1 MTLGALSPYN
11 RRPLSGDI
19 KPVRR
24 LTGLAG
30 PLALATLLAGNAQSA
45 SDSEKE
51 DPENIEQVIVEAER
65 IDQGAADSFGIL
77 SSAPVDTV
85 FGLGKTLHETPR
97 AAASL
102 SADMLSLYGVER
114 VTDFSNVSPGAF
126 TASFFGLAASIDL
139 RGSIADTHFR
149 GIRRL
154 TSSGGW
160 ESLIG
165 AAHRVDIVRGPAS
178 PIHGPGSISGY
189 LNVVP
194 KTARADEGRFIEAP
208 TGEITLSAASW
219 NRFGVEAERGGPMT
233 LLGKPAGYH
242 AFVLWEDADGYYNHH
257 PGNRQFMTQATL
269 VVDVRDNI
277 WIEAGHQYQRWRGA
291 EVGGWNRI
299 DQALIDDGLYLSGA
313 PLVNLDTDGNGRIGQ
328 AEIVAVSPNNRL
340 SVFTPYGAGFG
351 FFDSDAERDALKLDP
366 STLQRVRIGA
376 DDCLCAEDDEGAADS
391 LAVYFDVVAE
401 LKSVSLRQK
410 LFIDFADR
418 HIVSSYGFSQT
429 HRTLLVEERIE
440 AAFNGIQV
448 GDALE
453 LDLVVAPNLR
463 YYDTR
468 SRQDLAFEF
477 FNRRDIS
484 KPPSA
489 LDLRVPSYGN
499 EDTDPFNSDVSTEW
513 LNLGF
518 AAMADFTLLER
529 LSLLAGA
536 RWDHYDLRSRNGPN
550 VFAFATPNAKASK
563 KQGEFS
569 WSLSASLALGGWR
582 PYVTFAEQALTL
594 GGQSGA
600 VSVNNVEAGP
610 LGKSSLKEAGLKFAG
625 LDGRLQ
631 AALAL
636 YDQKRIDYSALADSN
651 LAVRGKGAEF
661 ELRAA
666 FSERLALLFSAT
678 RSRIYREPLTGRFIF
693 APAAVTGFAPEDQYG
708 GNLVTVLPAGDRRFR
723 QRGAL
728 PEYVVSAGGSFRFSR
743 GLGLNLTASRVGKA
757 WSGVAR
763 TVRLPAYTLVN
774 ASLSWTRGPWQ
785 ASLAVNNALDK
796 LYFQGNFPQIF
807 GDLVVLPRPP
817 RNWRLTLSRRFGV

>member
-1 MTLGALSPYN
+1 MPLREANRYN
-11 RRPLSGDI
+11 RRPFSREI
-19 KPVRR
+19 KAVARV
-24 LTGLAG
+24 TGTGVL
-30 PLALATLLAGNAQSA
+30 TLLALLAANAQSSQDDGVA
-45 SDSEKE
+45 EPGS
-51 DPENIEQVIVEAER
+51 IEHIVVEAER
-65 IDQGAADSFGIL
+65 IDEGVGDSFGIL
-77 SSAPVDTV
+77 SSTPIETV

-114 VTDFSNVSPGAF
+114 VNDFSNVSPGAF

-208 TGEITLSAASW
+208 TGEVTVSAASW

-233 LLGKPAGYH
+233 LFGKPAGYH
-242 AFVLWEDADGYYNHH
+242 VFALWEDADGYYNHH
-257 PGNRQFMTQATL
+257 PGNRQFMTQGTL
-269 VVDVRDNI
+269 VVDVRDNV
-277 WIEAGHQYQRWRGA
+277 WIEVGHQYQRWRGA

-299 DQALIDDGLYLSGA
+299 DQTLIDDRLYLSGA
-313 PLVNLDTDGNGRIGQ
+313 PLVNLDTDGSGRISQ
-328 AEIVAVSPNNRL
+328 AEIAAVSPNNGL
-340 SVFTPYGAGFG
+340 NVFTPYGSGFG

-366 STLQRVRIGA
+366 DTVQRVRIGA
-376 DDCLCAEDDEGAADS
+376 DDCLCAKDDDGAADS
-391 LAVYFDVVAE
+391 LAIYFDVVAE
-401 LKSVSLRQK
+401 LERFSLRQK

-440 AAFNGIQV
+440 AAFNNIEV
-448 GDALE
+448 GDALDV
-453 LDLVVAPNLR
+453 DLVIAPNLR

-468 SRQDLAFEF
+468 ARQDLAFEF

-499 EDTDPFNSDVSTEW
+499 EDTDPFTLDVSTEW
-513 LNLGF
+513 LNLGI
-518 AAMADFTLLER
+518 AALADFTLLEH

-536 RWDHYDLRSRNGPN
+536 RWDHYDLRSRNGPD

-594 GGQSGA
+594 GGQSGE
-600 VSVNNVEAGP
+600 VSVNNVEGGP
-610 LGKSSLKEAGLKFAG
+610 LGRSRLKEAGLKFAG

-631 AALAL
+631 ATLAF

-651 LAVRGKGAEF
+651 LAVRGKGVEF
-661 ELRAA
+661 DLRAA

-678 RSRIYREPLTGRFIF
+678 RSRIYREPLTSRFIF
-693 APAAVTGFAPEDQYG
+693 APAAITGFAPEDQYG
-708 GNLVTVLPAGDRRFR
+708 GNPVTVLPGDDRRFR

-728 PEYVVSAGGSFRFSR
+728 PEYVVSAGGSYRF
-743 GLGLNLTASRVGKA
+743 GNGFGLNLTASRVGKA

-763 TVRLPAYTLVN
+763 TVRLPDYTLVN

-817 RNWRLTLSRRFGV
+817 RNWRLTLSRRFGE

>member
-1 MTLGALSPYN
+1 M
-11 RRPLSGDI
+11 
-19 KPVRR
+19 
-24 LTGLAG
+24 
-30 PLALATLLAGNAQSA
+30 ATSAQPA
-45 SDSEKE
+45 HGSEPAE
-51 DPENIEQVIVEAER
+51 HIEQVIVEAER
-65 IDQGAADSFGIL
+65 VDQVAGDSFGVL
-77 SSAPVDTV
+77 ASAPIDTV

-208 TGEITLSAASW
+208 TGELTLSAASW

-233 LLGKPAGYH
+233 LFGKPAGYH
-242 AFVLWEDADGYYNHH
+242 VFAFWEDAEGYYNHH
-257 PGNRQFMTQATL
+257 PGNRQFMTQGTL
-269 VVDVRDNI
+269 VVDLRDNV
-277 WIEAGHQYQRWRGA
+277 WIEAGHQFQRWRGA

-299 DQALIDDGLYLSGA
+299 DQALIDDRLYLSGA
-313 PLVNLDTDGNGRIGQ
+313 PLVDLDADGSGRISQ
-328 AEIVAVSPNNRL
+328 AEIAAVSPSNGLN
-340 SVFTPYGAGFG
+340 VFTPYGSGVG
-351 FFDSDAERDALKLDP
+351 FFDSDAERDALRLDP
-366 STLQRVRIGA
+366 STLRRVRIDA
-376 DDCLCAEDDEGAADS
+376 DDCLCAEDDKGAADS

-401 LKSVSLRQK
+401 LRPVSLRQK
-410 LFIDFADR
+410 LFVDFADR

-440 AAFNGIQV
+440 AAFNSFRV
-448 GDALE
+448 GEALSVG
-453 LDLVVAPNLR
+453 LVIAPNLR

-468 SRQDLAFEF
+468 ARQDLAFEF
-477 FNRRDIS
+477 FNRRDVS

-499 EDTDPFNSDVSTEW
+499 EATDPFTTDVSTEW
-513 LNLGF
+513 LNLGV
-518 AAMADFTLLER
+518 AAIADFTLLER
-529 LSLLAGA
+529 LSVLVGS
-536 RWDHYDLRSRNGPN
+536 RWDHYDLRSRNGAD
-550 VFAFATPNAKASK
+550 VFAFATPNAKAST
-563 KQGEFS
+563 KQGEVS

-582 PYVTFAEQALTL
+582 PYLTLAEQALTL
-594 GGQSGA
+594 GGQSGE

-610 LGKSSLKEAGLKFAG
+610 LGKSRLKEAGLKFSG

-631 AALAL
+631 ANLAV

-651 LAVRGKGAEF
+651 LAVRGKGVEF
-661 ELRAA
+661 DLRAVL
-666 FSERLALLFSAT
+666 SERLAVLFSAT
-678 RSRIYREPLTGRFIF
+678 RSRIYREPLTSRFIF
-693 APAAVTGFAPEDQYG
+693 APAAITGFAPEDQYG
-708 GNLVTVLPAGDRRFR
+708 GNPVTVLPAGERRFR

-728 PEYVVSAGGSFRFSR
+728 PEYVISAGGSYRFGR
-743 GLGLNLTASRVGKA
+743 GFGLNLTASRVGKA

-774 ASLSWTRGPWQ
+774 ASVSWRHGPWR

-817 RNWRLTLSRRFGV
+817 RNWRLTVGRRFGE